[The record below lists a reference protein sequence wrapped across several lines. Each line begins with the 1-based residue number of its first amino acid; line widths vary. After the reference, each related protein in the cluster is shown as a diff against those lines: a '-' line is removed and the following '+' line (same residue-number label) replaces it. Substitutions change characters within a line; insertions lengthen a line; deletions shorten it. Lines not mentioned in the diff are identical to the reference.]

1 MSKLLSDPIRLVP
14 KRVLLL
20 SLAVTTIAVTVLYFI
35 QWPIPRII
43 GGYWLGVVASLIS
56 FRLIVIG
63 TNDFLDKK
71 EAGSAVKGSV
81 MINFGMR
88 LVVYGVVVFISWR
101 LGTHALIAS
110 AVGISMVTI
119 AIKLDGFFTF
129 GYDKNV
135 IGTTSQEI
143 DGEAVEEICE
153 ISNEANTRDE
163 ASDKSRSETSNGIIS
178 ETDNDAD

>member
-1 MSKLLSDPIRLVP
+1 MSNLRNDPIRVVP

-20 SLAVTTIAVTVLYFI
+20 SIAVTIIAVTVLYFV

-63 TNDFLDKK
+63 TNDFLDKR

-81 MINFGMR
+81 MLNFGMR
-88 LVVYGVVVFISWR
+88 LVVYGVVIFISWQ

-129 GYDKNV
+129 GYEKDELN
-135 IGTTSQEI
+135 TTSQNI
-143 DGEAVEEICE
+143 D
-153 ISNEANTRDE
+153 SE
-163 ASDKSRSETSNGIIS
+163 ASSEDSAIDEVTN
-178 ETDNDAD
+178 ETGNDVD

>member
-1 MSKLLSDPIRLVP
+1 VSNLRNDPIRVVP

-20 SLAVTTIAVTVLYFI
+20 SIAVTIIAVTVLYFV

-63 TNDFLDKK
+63 TNDFLDKR

-81 MINFGMR
+81 MLNFGMR
-88 LVVYGVVVFISWR
+88 LVVYGVVIFISWQ

-129 GYDKNV
+129 GYEKDELN
-135 IGTTSQEI
+135 TTSQNI
-143 DGEAVEEICE
+143 D
-153 ISNEANTRDE
+153 SE
-163 ASDKSRSETSNGIIS
+163 ASSEDSAIDEVTN
-178 ETDNDAD
+178 ETGNDVD